1 MTNTHPT
8 QKNNNKKTG
17 CEHRCSRRVS
27 SISDKIIQLWLRSE
41 SCIFILF
48 LFNLSDD
55 DQSEQFV
62 ERSIIIGDSPNYG
75 EPEPYLTEESSIQ
88 RSFPFGIAP

>member
-1 MTNTHPT
+1 VNL
-8 QKNNNKKTG
+8 
-17 CEHRCSRRVS
+17 VY
-27 SISDKIIQLWLRSE
+27 LY
-41 SCIFILF
+41 FF
-48 LFNLSDD
+48 YLSDD